1 LLYFFYEI
9 TAGVLRGERS
19 RFQLFGDTVNT
30 ASRMESTSSRSRI
43 QVSSTTAE
51 ALRLAGRTKWLS
63 PRENKIEVK
72 GKGQMQTFWLESKE
86 ESILRAK
93 LAKYKGVPSNGT
105 EMAPL
110 TEELEDHEEMEL
122 VDLDDDDGVDDDG
135 QLENMTKMQRLVE
148 WNVEVLGFLLQ
159 QIVAARIVTSKGND
173 AVGSLGSSEVA
184 QLEDTMRVER
194 DEHGTT
200 VLDEFQEIIMLPVI
214 SMEELESRPDVKSVK
229 LTPTCIGQL
238 RDFLT
243 NVAEMYNPN
252 SFHNFEHASH
262 VTASVRK
269 LLTRIVNANH
279 TGSGAELTDKAGH
292 SYGITS
298 DPLTQFAVVFSAG
311 K

>member
-1 LLYFFYEI
+1 
-9 TAGVLRGERS
+9 
-19 RFQLFGDTVNT
+19 
-30 ASRMESTSSRSRI
+30 MESTSSRSRI

-86 ESILRAK
+86 ESIKRAK
-93 LAKYKGVPSNGT
+93 LAKYKGVPRNGT

-110 TEELEDHEEMEL
+110 TEEFEDHEEMDL
-122 VDLDDDDGVDDDG
+122 VDVDDNGVDDG
-135 QLENMTKMQRLVE
+135 HLENMTKMQRLVE

-159 QIVAARIVTSKGND
+159 QIVAARND
-173 AVGSLGSSEVA
+173 TVGSLGSEVT
-184 QLEDTMRVER
+184 QLEDKMRAER

-200 VLDEFQEIIMLPVI
+200 VLDEFQEIITLPVI
-214 SMEELESRPDVKSVK
+214 SMEELESRPDAKSVK
-229 LTPTCIGQL
+229 LTQSCIAQL